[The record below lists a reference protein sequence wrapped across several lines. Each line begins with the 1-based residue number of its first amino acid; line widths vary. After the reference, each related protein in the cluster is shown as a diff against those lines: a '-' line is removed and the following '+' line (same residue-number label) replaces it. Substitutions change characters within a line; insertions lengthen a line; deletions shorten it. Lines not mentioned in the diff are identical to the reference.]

1 MDRYL
6 FDKRVVK
13 KILIKYGL
21 MFLIALPFVI
31 LFNVLC
37 SDLAFWWSV
46 LVDMGIIAF
55 VVIIGEIVLLSIKNK
70 RLAREQQ
77 AEEERRLLLKEKHK
91 LAKQSL
97 KKHASEKEKNQK

>member
-13 KILIKYGL
+13 KTLIKYGS

-46 LVDMGIIAF
+46 LVDMGIIGF
-55 VVIIGEIVLLSIKNK
+55 VVIIGEIILVSVKNK

-91 LAKQSL
+91 LAKKNL